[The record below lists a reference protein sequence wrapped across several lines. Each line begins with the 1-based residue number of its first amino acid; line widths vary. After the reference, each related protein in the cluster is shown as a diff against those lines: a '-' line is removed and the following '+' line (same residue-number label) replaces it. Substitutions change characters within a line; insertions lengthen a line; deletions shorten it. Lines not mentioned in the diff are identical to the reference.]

1 MSLTREDIN
10 MAEALKNNLL
20 ELQQSLSARI
30 EAIKKDFSKGRSADF
45 SEQATEQENEEV
57 LVQLK
62 VEAEE
67 ELRLVN
73 IALDKIANGGFG
85 ECEKCY
91 DEIARARL
99 EAIPYTKYCIKCA

>member
-1 MSLTREDIN
+1 
-10 MAEALKNNLL
+10 MAEVLKNNLL
-20 ELQQSLSARI
+20 ELQQSLSSRI
-30 EAIKKDFSKGRSADF
+30 EAIKTDFSKGRSADF

-73 IALDKIANGGFG
+73 IALNKITNGGFG
-85 ECEKCY
+85 ECEKCSE
-91 DEIARARL
+91 EIARARL
-99 EAIPYTKYCIKCA
+99 EAIPYTKYCINCA

>member
-1 MSLTREDIN
+1 
-10 MAEALKNNLL
+10 MAEVLKNNLL
-20 ELQQSLSARI
+20 DLQQSLSSRI

-73 IALDKIANGGFG
+73 IALDKITNGGFG
-85 ECEKCY
+85 ECEKCSE
-91 DEIARARL
+91 EIARARL
-99 EAIPYTKYCIKCA
+99 EAIPYTKYCINCA

>member
-1 MSLTREDIN
+1 
-10 MAEALKNNLL
+10 MAEVLKNNLL
-20 ELQQSLSARI
+20 DLQSSLSSRI
-30 EAIKKDFSKGRSADF
+30 DAIKRDFSEGRSADF

-73 IALDKIANGGFG
+73 IALEKIANGGYG
-85 ECEKCY
+85 ECEKCTE
-91 DEIARARL
+91 EIARARL
-99 EAIPYTKYCIKCA
+99 EVIPYTKYCINCA

>member
-1 MSLTREDIN
+1 MTLTREEII
-10 MAEALKNNLL
+10 MAEALKQTLL
-20 ELQQSLSARI
+20 ELQQSLSSRI
-30 EAIKKDFSKGRSADF
+30 EAIKHDFSKGRSADF

-62 VEAEE
+62 VDAEE

-73 IALDKIANGGFG
+73 IALDKIESGGFG

-91 DEIARARL
+91 ETIARARL
-99 EAIPYTKYCIKCA
+99 EAIPYTKYCINCA

>member
-1 MSLTREDIN
+1 
-10 MAEALKNNLL
+10 MAEVLKNNLL
-20 ELQQSLSARI
+20 DLQSSLSSRI
-30 EAIKKDFSKGRSADF
+30 DAIKHDFSEGRSADF

-73 IALDKIANGGFG
+73 IALEKIANGGYG
-85 ECEKCY
+85 ECEKCTE
-91 DEIARARL
+91 EIARARL
-99 EAIPYTKYCIKCA
+99 EVIPYTKYCINCA